1 MTKSMTMTDVVRFE
15 LLAAAA
21 GVSFVTLRRRYRAGM
36 LPTPDLSIPAAPAYI
51 SAWRVSTL
59 REWDPALGDR
69 CAAMLAAMADAA

>member
-51 SAWRVSTL
+51 SAWRVSMKWNTTGKKSF
-59 REWDPALGDR
+59 PFSS
-69 CAAMLAAMADAA
+69 